1 MIVARPSCALPQCH
15 FKNSP
20 HRAPILGEAFHS
32 LSVKYKGSQKSI
44 QLDKQV
50 SGVTPAP
57 SKIQPD
63 RGSGVTPAPCYKSAG
78 GILRHRTKFG
88 DDRYALVQGHRHK
101 KWSFP
106 KGHLQDNETP
116 YTCALREIAEETGI
130 TFLPLPITSLQ
141 IGFGYYY
148 IFEVEEEYPLR
159 PRDKDEIMAT
169 KWATLQEMRELDRNT
184 DVSTFTRLA
193 DN

>member
-1 MIVARPSCALPQCH
+1 MIVTPHQPPCY

-20 HRAPILGEAFHS
+20 HRVYGKSPLLGEAFQS
-32 LSVKYKGSQKSI
+32 LS
-44 QLDKQV
+44 DKQKA
-50 SGVTPAP
+50 T
-57 SKIQPD
+57 KTLPD
-63 RGSGVTPAPCYKSAG
+63 RGSGVTPASSYKSAG

-88 DDRYALVQGHRHK
+88 DDRYALVQGHRHQ

-116 YTCALREIAEETGI
+116 YTCALREITEETGI
-130 TFLPLPITSLQ
+130 TFLPLPVTSLQ

-169 KWATLQEMRELDRNT
+169 KWATLQEMRELDTNT
-184 DVSTFTRLA
+184 DVSTFLRMTT
-193 DN
+193 

>member
-1 MIVARPSCALPQCH
+1 MIVTPQQPQCY
-15 FKNSP
+15 FQQNKP
-20 HRAPILGEAFHS
+20 HKAFDS
-32 LSVKYKGSQKSI
+32 LAFKYKDSQKY
-44 QLDKQV
+44 V
-50 SGVTPAP
+50 
-57 SKIQPD
+57 QPE
-63 RGSGVTPAPCYKSAG
+63 VIPQYKSAG
-78 GILRHRTKFG
+78 GILRHQTKFG
-88 DDRYALVQGHRHK
+88 DDRYALVQGHRHQ

-116 YTCALREIAEETGI
+116 YTCALREITEETGI

-169 KWATLQEMRELDRNT
+169 KWATLQEMRELDTNT
-184 DVSTFTRLA
+184 DVSMFLRMTT
-193 DN
+193 

>member
-20 HRAPILGEAFHS
+20 HRVPILGEAFHS
-32 LSVKYKGSQKSI
+32 ITVKYKGSQKPI

-50 SGVTPAP
+50 
-57 SKIQPD
+57 
-63 RGSGVTPAPCYKSAG
+63 SGVTPAPCYKSAG
-78 GILRHRTKFG
+78 GILHHRTKFG
-88 DDRYALVQGHRHK
+88 DDRYALVQGHRHQ

-106 KGHLQDNETP
+106 KGHIQDNETP
-116 YTCALREIAEETGI
+116 YTCALREIMEETGI
-130 TFLPLPITSLQ
+130 TFLPLPVTSLQ

-169 KWATLQEMRELDRNT
+169 KWVTLQDMRELDTNA
-184 DVSTFTRLA
+184 DVSAFLRMTT
-193 DN
+193 